1 MEDKNINQTNTQTPE
16 ENEGEKLFTQE
27 QVNRIISDRLSRER
41 EKPRDAERENE
52 LNEKQ
57 KALEARENAIT
68 CREYIS
74 SLDIENEHKKVFL
87 DNLDTGDSEKFKAT
101 VDGLVKG
108 LGLSCRK
115 CSGYAPPAGSPRRKE
130 FLDARISEAF
140 KPKI

>member
-101 VDGLVKG
+101 VHNFWLV
-108 LGLSCRK
+108 LLWM
-115 CSGYAPPAGSPRRKE
+115 
-130 FLDARISEAF
+130 
-140 KPKI
+140 